1 MELAAIDNMMN
12 FIENVDI
19 IDHVS
24 EYDSVLVG
32 TNLYC
37 TMSQGLQ
44 LKVMLD
50 YPYVYERNLGT
61 KYGDKDK
68 LGTLLECRSDNEP
81 TFCLCFI
88 TEGYNFRPDL
98 AKDYLSYEALD
109 KCLKLANVLYGGKH
123 IACPLLGSS
132 RFDGN
137 GDRDRIIDLFKSNL
151 KDVDVTIYDYFQKS
165 RQEEMKE
172 IREKELKVKEI
183 DREKYYQMVKQRK
196 EKAEERFRKNGHRRY

>member
-1 MELAAIDNMMN
+1 MELAAVDNMMN

-50 YPYVYERNLGT
+50 YPYVYERNLAT

-109 KCLKLANVLYGGKH
+109 KCLKLANVLYSGKH

-172 IREKELKVKEI
+172 IREEELKVKEI

>member
-1 MELAAIDNMMN
+1 
-12 FIENVDI
+12 
-19 IDHVS
+19 
-24 EYDSVLVG
+24 
-32 TNLYC
+32 
-37 TMSQGLQ
+37 MSQGLQ

-172 IREKELKVKEI
+172 IREEELKVKEI

>member
-1 MELAAIDNMMN
+1 MELAAVDNMMN

-50 YPYVYERNLGT
+50 YPYVYERNLET

-172 IREKELKVKEI
+172 IREEELKVKEI